1 MCDAGV
7 LVGLGVDGSASNDT
21 GNLMSE
27 ARQSMLLQRVERGA
41 DAMSAREALEIATRG
56 GAQVLGRDDC
66 GQIAVGKRADIALWG
81 VSGVHSAGSW
91 DPVALLLAGPMQVKH
106 LLVEGREVVRDGRIA
121 TFDLE
126 KTIGMQNLMARN
138 LADRI

>member
-1 MCDAGV
+1 
-7 LVGLGVDGSASNDT
+7 
-21 GNLMSE
+21 
-27 ARQSMLLQRVERGA
+27 
-41 DAMSAREALEIATRG
+41 
-56 GAQVLGRDDC
+56 
-66 GQIAVGKRADIALWG
+66 
-81 VSGVHSAGSW
+81 
-91 DPVALLLAGPMQVKH
+91 MQVKH